1 MQIGMRGLY
10 SFNRAGSH
18 VFIRVV
24 STVLVFYLILSPAQ
38 PAFAD
43 FGGTQPT
50 VSNPQVFT
58 DTDAPK
64 VDGQSGA
71 FTQRVPLDIPPGR
84 NGLQPDVSL
93 QYNSQN
99 TSDSIVG
106 YGWSLSIP
114 YIQRLNK
121 TGSQDLYGG
130 NAYFTSS
137 IDGELASE
145 ATTTSPASPGSAP
158 TILDT
163 LPISLSSG

>member
-58 DTDAPK
+58 DTDLPK
-64 VDGQSGA
+64 IDGPSGA

-99 TSDSIVG
+99 TSDGIVG
-106 YGWSLSIP
+106 YGWSLSVP

-121 TGSQDLYGG
+121 TGSPELYGTTS
-130 NAYFTSS
+130 YFTSS
-137 IDGELASE
+137 IDCELAFDGT
-145 ATTTSPASPGSAP
+145 AASNS
-158 TILDT
+158 
-163 LPISLSSG
+163 

>member
-1 MQIGMRGLY
+1 MGVNLRCIQIGMRGHY

-18 VFIRVV
+18 VFIRVL
-24 STVLVFYLILSPAQ
+24 SSVLVFCFILSPAE
-38 PAFAD
+38 PAFAA
-43 FGGTQPT
+43 FGDGAPT
-50 VSNPQVFT
+50 VPNSSVFT
-58 DTDAPK
+58 TSDDSPK

-99 TSDSIVG
+99 TSDGIVG

-121 TGSQDLYGG
+121 TGSQDIYGG
-130 NAYFTSS
+130 APYFTSS
-137 IDGELASE
+137 IDGELVHMS
-145 ATTTSPASPGSAP
+145 TSTNSFSVMPS
-158 TILDT
+158 I
-163 LPISLSSG
+163 